1 MCLKEEFTKYIS
13 IETQMQIKKILFL
26 QKYNKIPKFVNSF
39 SSKSNLEFKN
49 KEINN
54 CGSLFVKDFEIQKM
68 DKNVIVKPNECI
80 FNTLSEN
87 NLYPFQTYA
96 KLNDVNKKN
105 IIDLRFVNNTE
116 EPDIILL
123 NNIFSQ

>member
-116 EPDIILL
+116 EPDIIFL